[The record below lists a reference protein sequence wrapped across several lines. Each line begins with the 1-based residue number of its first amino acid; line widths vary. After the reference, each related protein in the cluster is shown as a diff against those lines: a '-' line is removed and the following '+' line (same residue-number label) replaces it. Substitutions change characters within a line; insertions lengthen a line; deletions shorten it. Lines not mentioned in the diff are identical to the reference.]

1 MNDTS
6 MLMLILG
13 WIVFG
18 GIVGLI
24 ARAIFPGRQSMGWI
38 ATIGLGIAGSFVGG
52 MLANFFLGGGRLFV
66 MQPTG
71 WIGSIVGAL
80 VALAVFSLVTRRRFA
95 R

>member
-6 MLMLILG
+6 MLMVILG

-38 ATIGLGIAGSFVGG
+38 GTIALGIGGSFVGG
-52 MLANFFLGGGRLFV
+52 MLANFFFGGGRLFV
-66 MQPTG
+66 MQSAG
-71 WIGSIVGAL
+71 WIGSIIGAL
-80 VALAVFSLVTRRRFA
+80 VALAIFSLVSQRRFA

>member
-1 MNDTS
+1 MNDAS

-18 GIVGLI
+18 AIVGLI
-24 ARAIFPGRQSMGWI
+24 ARAIFPGRQSIGWI
-38 ATIGLGIAGSFVGG
+38 GTIGLGIGGSFIGG

-66 MQPTG
+66 MQSTG
-71 WIGSIVGAL
+71 WLGSIVGAL
-80 VALAVFSLVTRRRFA
+80 VALGLFSLVSRRRFA

>member
-1 MNDTS
+1 MPES
-6 MLMLILG
+6 SLFLILG

-38 ATIGLGIAGSFVGG
+38 GTILLGIAGSLVGG
-52 MLANFFLGGGRLFV
+52 MVANFVFGGGQLFV

-71 WIGSIVGAL
+71 WIGSILGAL
-80 VALAVFSLVTRRRFA
+80 ATLAVATLVMERRFA

>member
-1 MNDTS
+1 LNDTS

-18 GIVGLI
+18 GIVGLL
-24 ARAIFPGRQSMGWI
+24 ARAIFPGRQSMGWV
-38 ATIGLGIAGSFVGG
+38 ATIGLGIAGSFIGG
-52 MLANFFLGGGRLFV
+52 MLANFFFGGGRLFV
-66 MQPTG
+66 MQSSG

-80 VALAVFSLVTRRRFA
+80 VALALFTLVTRRRFA

>member
-1 MNDTS
+1 

-24 ARAIFPGRQSMGWI
+24 ARALLPGRQSMGWV
-38 ATIGLGIAGSFVGG
+38 ATIGLGIVGSFAGG
-52 MLANFFLGGGRLFV
+52 MIANFFFGGGRLFV
-66 MQPTG
+66 IQSTG
-71 WIGSIVGAL
+71 WIGSVVGAI
-80 VALAVFSLVTRRRFA
+80 VALAIFSLVTRQRLA

>member
-13 WIVFG
+13 WVVFG

-24 ARAIFPGRQSMGWI
+24 ARAILPGRQSMGWV
-38 ATIGLGIAGSFVGG
+38 ATIGLGIIGSFVGG
-52 MLANFFLGGGRLFV
+52 MIANFLFGGGRFFV
-66 MQPTG
+66 IQSTG

-80 VALAVFSLVTRRRFA
+80 VALAIFSLVTQRRFA